1 MFFAAVVAAL
11 SLTAAAPPARIV
23 AVGGGV
29 TESVFALGLGDRVV
43 AVDGSSVFPAAVTT
57 LPQVG
62 YHRALSAEGV
72 ISQRPDV
79 VVLTDEAGPPAAIA
93 QLKAAG
99 VNVVVIPE
107 QHSIAGARAKIT
119 ALAAALDVEDRAA
132 ALVARIDADLKK
144 ADAVVARNK
153 AKAPKVLFVYS
164 RGSSSVSVAGDDT
177 AAAAMI
183 ALAGG
188 RNAVVGLKRYQP
200 LTAEAALLA
209 APDVIVLPARG
220 LAASGGVDGV
230 LALPGLKDTPAGRN
244 RRVIGVDDL
253 LLLGFSP
260 RVGEGVEALA
270 VGIEGA
276 VTSTTSTK
284 M

>member
-107 QHSIAGARAKIT
+107 QHSIAG
-119 ALAAALDVEDRAA
+119 
-132 ALVARIDADLKK
+132 
-144 ADAVVARNK
+144 
-153 AKAPKVLFVYS
+153 
-164 RGSSSVSVAGDDT
+164 
-177 AAAAMI
+177 
-183 ALAGG
+183 
-188 RNAVVGLKRYQP
+188 
-200 LTAEAALLA
+200 
-209 APDVIVLPARG
+209 
-220 LAASGGVDGV
+220 
-230 LALPGLKDTPAGRN
+230 
-244 RRVIGVDDL
+244 
-253 LLLGFSP
+253 
-260 RVGEGVEALA
+260 
-270 VGIEGA
+270 
-276 VTSTTSTK
+276 
-284 M
+284 